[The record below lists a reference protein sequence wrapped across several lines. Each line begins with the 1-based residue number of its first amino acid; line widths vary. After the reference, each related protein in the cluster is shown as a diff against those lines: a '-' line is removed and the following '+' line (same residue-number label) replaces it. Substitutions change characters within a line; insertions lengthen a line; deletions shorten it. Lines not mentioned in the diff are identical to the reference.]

1 MIREYGDFLHVPV
14 IWCCTGLM
22 ITVTS
27 TGITIFTRGHAFI
40 RSLENCNIRF
50 LFGEMV
56 FKEGTVND
64 SMTESGFRGPE
75 IEIPCALM
83 IGFPM
88 SWVRWKA
95 LAEMN
100 KMISGSSRL
109 AYLLQNRFLVIRSPM
124 EIL

>member
-1 MIREYGDFLHVPV
+1 
-14 IWCCTGLM
+14 
-22 ITVTS
+22 
-27 TGITIFTRGHAFI
+27 
-40 RSLENCNIRF
+40 
-50 LFGEMV
+50 MV

-64 SMTESGFRGPE
+64 SMTESGFGGPE
-75 IEIPCALM
+75 IEISCALM